1 MEETRKIM
9 NPLRIYCK
17 NCGAPAGFDIIR
29 QTYSCPNCGQVS
41 GLPEVEKSMT
51 QWRELHKKNMKA
63 RTEGQ
68 QLEEHACPTCGAQ
81 VIIKAGEATGACDF
95 CGSKLVRK
103 DLINPEQLPEL
114 IIPFFITPEEAKKR
128 MQQWAQDNAKTPEG
142 EAVLANIDKFKGY
155 YLPYQLV
162 RGPVG
167 GTVTRDETYRQYY
180 CDGYLD
186 GTAVNTSKQLD
197 NLTLNDMEPFDWS
210 EARPF
215 EYGYIAGQN
224 VKLADIS
231 GAQTEE
237 RILRE
242 VKEDFLPEVERVMQT
257 EGVNI
262 NLKSGNLLT
271 IPVLLPVYFIKAK
284 FKDRGLTAV
293 MNGQTGRIA
302 VSTGRE
308 KRSKPWLWNWFL
320 YTLGTFLLLTF
331 LFGNVYMGLMCTSV
345 PFIVYGVMFSQS
357 GDEVVRRIVLKTEAA
372 KAERKGNA
380 LSIAEGEEVLENPYD
395 NTPVFRE
402 KNDAGELVPVHLRFY
417 PLSRMISVVANTL
430 ITIFLPAI
438 IAAVIRLADMKDG
451 ERFMDGFA
459 PEYGA
464 AWYTLVFIIVLLY
477 LSKGLRMDAYDHPYI
492 YEILENGKE
501 KLIGDSDSRK
511 LTVLSM
517 FGVGQKD
524 DQGEKWGLIK
534 MLWMMGGVGLFLG
547 GTFLFILIGSVA
559 AILN

>member
-1 MEETRKIM
+1 MEESRKKL

-41 GLPEVEKSMT
+41 GIQEIDQKMS
-51 QWRELHKKNMKA
+51 QWRALHKKNVKA
-63 RTEGQ
+63 RSEGQ
-68 QLEEHACPTCGAQ
+68 SLEEHSCPTCGAQ
-81 VIIKAGEATGACDF
+81 VIFKAGEASGTCDF
-95 CGSKLVRK
+95 CGSQLVRK
-103 DLINPEQLPEL
+103 ALLKPEQMPDL
-114 IIPFFITPEEAKKR
+114 IIPFFITPEEAKQR
-128 MQQWAQDNAKTPEG
+128 MEQWARENEKTPEG
-142 EAVLANIDKFKGY
+142 QAVLANLDKFRGY
-155 YLPYQLV
+155 YLPYQLA

-167 GTVTRDETYRQYY
+167 GTVARDGTFRTYY

-197 NLTLNDMEPFDWS
+197 NLTLNEMEPFDWS

-224 VKLADIS
+224 VKLSDIS
-231 GAQTEE
+231 DAQTEK
-237 RILRE
+237 RILQE
-242 VKEDFLPEVERVMQT
+242 VTEDFLPEVERVMQT
-257 EGVNI
+257 GGVNI
-262 NLKSGNLLT
+262 KLKSGNLLT
-271 IPVLLPVYFIKAK
+271 IPALLPVYFIHTKK
-284 FKDRGLTAV
+284 LTAA

-308 KRSKPWLWNWFL
+308 KKTRPWVWEWIL

-331 LFGNVYMGLMCTSV
+331 IFGNVGMGLMVTSV
-345 PFIVYGVMFSQS
+345 PFIIYGALFSQT
-357 GDEVVRRIVLKTEAA
+357 GGEVFRRIVLKTEAA

-402 KNDAGELVPVHLRFY
+402 KNDEGKLVPVHLQFFPAGRTV
-417 PLSRMISVVANTL
+417 SIAINT
-430 ITIFLPAI
+430 IVTVFLPAI
-438 IAAVIRLADMKDG
+438 IAAFFRLFGMKEG

-464 AWYTLVFIIVLLY
+464 AWYCIAFIVALLY
-477 LSKGLRMDAYDHPYI
+477 LSKGVRRDAYDHPYI
-492 YEILENGKE
+492 YELLENGKE
-501 KLIGDSDSRK
+501 KLIGASRSRK
-511 LTVLSM
+511 LSVLSM
-517 FGVGQKD
+517 FCDAQTAEGEEPMGVF
-524 DQGEKWGLIK
+524 EL
-534 MLWMMGGVGLFLG
+534 LRMMGGLGLFLG
-547 GTFLFILIGSVA
+547 GTLLFILIGSTA